1 MRDILRFKRKK
12 PQRTRSHLE
21 MFSLLARLKSRGVQV
36 GTIIDVG
43 ASDGRWTRE
52 AIEHFPSAH
61 YLLFEAQPVHFPA
74 LDAFASGN
82 KSVHVSKTAASDR
95 AGYVDFDADD
105 PFGGQVIATAADG
118 KVIKVPAT
126 AIDEE
131 VTKRGLPAPFF
142 VKLDTHGHEVKILE
156 GAKQTLAQACAV
168 LLECYNFR
176 LCDGCLLIHETCS
189 LMERGGFR
197 LADIADPLWRP
208 KDQMLWQLDMLF
220 LKDDIHAFEDSNYD

>member
-1 MRDILRFKRKK
+1 
-12 PQRTRSHLE
+12 
-21 MFSLLARLKSRGVQV
+21 MFSLLARLKSRGVQF

-43 ASDGRWTRE
+43 ASDGRWTSE
-52 AIEHFPSAH
+52 AMEQFPGAH

-74 LDAFASGN
+74 LDAFASKH
-82 KSVHVSKTAASDR
+82 KSVHVSKAAASDQ
-95 AGYVDFDADD
+95 AGYVHFDAED
-105 PFGGQVIATAADG
+105 PFGGQVIAGDIDG

-126 AIDEE
+126 TIDEE
-131 VTKRGLPAPFF
+131 VTKRELPAPFF

-156 GAKQTLAQACAV
+156 GAKQTLSRACAV

-189 LMERGGFR
+189 LMEKGGFR
-197 LADIADPLWRP
+197 LADMADPLWRP

-220 LKDDIHAFEDSNYD
+220 LKEGFHAFEDSNYG

>member
-1 MRDILRFKRKK
+1 ML
-12 PQRTRSHLE
+12 
-21 MFSLLARLKSRGVQV
+21 SLLARLKSRGVHV

-43 ASDGRWTRE
+43 ASDGRWTSE
-52 AIEHFPSAH
+52 AMEQFPGAH

-74 LDAFASGN
+74 LDAFASKH
-82 KSVHVSKTAASDR
+82 KSVHVSKAAASDQ
-95 AGYVDFDADD
+95 AGYVHFDAED
-105 PFGGQVIATAADG
+105 PFGGQVIAGAIDG

-126 AIDEE
+126 TIDEE
-131 VTKRGLPAPFF
+131 VTKRELPAPFF

-156 GAKQTLAQACAV
+156 GAKQTLSRACAV

-189 LMERGGFR
+189 LMEKGGFR
-197 LADIADPLWRP
+197 LADMADPLWRP

-220 LKDDIHAFEDSNYD
+220 LKEGFHAFEDSNYG